1 MAEEEEEKK
10 ANIAEE
16 MAVLDKIDRELD
28 LNEKVLKT
36 TDEEEKKDNGPA
48 YSLPMD

>member
-1 MAEEEEEKK
+1 MAEEEK

-16 MAVLDKIDRELD
+16 MAVLDNIDRELD

-36 TDEEEKKDNGPA
+36 TEEEKKDDGPA